1 MIEKGT
7 RPVLTE
13 LPASFTFGTLDR
25 LNGFAQY
32 VVNSERLL
40 GFLGLWNSA
49 AASQE
54 TKQFVRIGI
63 DSVLHDIFSRSPN

>member
-1 MIEKGT
+1 MIEKET

-40 GFLGLWNSA
+40 GFLGL
-49 AASQE
+49 
-54 TKQFVRIGI
+54 
-63 DSVLHDIFSRSPN
+63 